1 MAKRRG
7 RARAALRGRTV
18 LAMAMIGFVL
28 IAAGV
33 IWRRATGIERAQ
45 EIRALES
52 RLSELEA
59 QRVKLREE
67 IRNASSRSVLLPI
80 AQNRLNMH
88 VAADSQIVILQRP
101 PKPR

>member
-1 MAKRRG
+1 
-7 RARAALRGRTV
+7 
-18 LAMAMIGFVL
+18 MAMIGFVL
-28 IAAGV
+28 LAAGV
-33 IWRRATGIERAQ
+33 IWRRATGIQHAK

-52 RLSELEA
+52 QLSELEA
-59 QRVKLREE
+59 QRATLREE

-101 PKPR
+101 PTPR